1 MNFHVWCQHKN
12 NVQAKH
18 MKTCCW
24 KCNARSLLSTKWN
37 SDGWNIKTPCQSI
50 STCNILLMV
59 HRWQD

>member
-1 MNFHVWCQHKN
+1 
-12 NVQAKH
+12 

-24 KCNARSLLSTKWN
+24 KCNAGPLLSTKWN
-37 SDGWNIKTPCQSI
+37 SDGQNIKTPCQSI